1 MSELKVGKTGG
12 PRNAAK
18 KFEKLHKQP
27 ISDRIADF
35 LIEEGRKEKGR
46 NSTKKKIASPAK
58 LQKDLDV

>member
-1 MSELKVGKTGG
+1 MSEPKMGKKDG

-27 ISDRIADF
+27 VSGRIADF

-46 NSTKKKIASPAK
+46 DSTKKKIANPATS
-58 LQKDLDV
+58 QKDLDV